1 MDNKFVGDKIRQR
14 RRALGLTQAR
24 LADEVGRT
32 ESSIAK
38 YERGTTEIPMS
49 VLEKIAATLKCNLD
63 DLLPPDERLKRE
75 LGRLEPYWKFT
86 DYLMSFGFAVDASK
100 DDEIRLVEL
109 ESGAVYELT
118 GEQLAA
124 LADSVFAYTKF
135 QMGELAKKKKS
146 HAEPGQGKTNIL
158 A

>member
-38 YERGTTEIPMS
+38 YERGTTEMPMS

-63 DLLPPDERLKRE
+63 DLLPPDERMKME

-86 DYLMSFGFAVDASK
+86 NYLMSLGFAIDAGQ
-100 DDEIRLVEL
+100 DNEIRLVEL
-109 ESGAVYELT
+109 DAGTVYELT

-135 QMGELAKKKKS
+135 QIGELAKKKKTP
-146 HAEPGQGKTNIL
+146 AEPGQGKTDIL